1 VRFVLAAVLVLMLS
15 SLALA
20 APETHQLGPF
30 TVSFDMN
37 TNTKYQIEAPA
48 SQGDA
53 SATTYPLVVKT
64 DNATFSVIRII
75 EYKNPVDSTL
85 QMQGALSFYKMIA
98 GGLNATVPQ
107 NVTIDGINGFLIS
120 GVPFPGANAPAGYKV
135 YQAQYWLD
143 KKSCECGAVTVGMTS
158 VDIASS
164 YPQDVTMNLLNS
176 LKVEKTGEAAQKTT
190 SSDMPPS
197 Q

>member
-20 APETHQLGPF
+20 APETRQLGPF
-30 TVSFDMN
+30 TVSFDI
-37 TNTKYQIEAPA
+37 NTKYQIETPT

-53 SATTYPLVVKT
+53 SATSYPMIVRT
-64 DNATFSVIRII
+64 DNTTFSVIRIT

-85 QMQGALSFYKMIA
+85 TMQKALSFYKMIA
-98 GGLNATVPQ
+98 AGINATIPQ
-107 NVTIDGINGFLIS
+107 NVTIDGNNGFLLS
-120 GVPFPGANAPAGYKV
+120 GVPFPGANAPAGYKI

-143 KKSCECGAVTVGMTS
+143 KKSCECGAVTVGTTS
-158 VDIASS
+158 VDIAST

-176 LKVEKTGEAAQKTT
+176 LKVEKTGQAAQNSS